1 MCENCWCRPP
11 GGCSVLCTSCCLV
24 SYCGDH
30 CKVLGME
37 EHRLECNT
45 MSQLGTARLGL
56 NDQLRLLVRIWLKI
70 RREGVEKVEEEGAL
84 SKCWDNLVDHTQE
97 LLEASR
103 DVLIAQYNELGAV
116 LKKADMPSMDTF
128 VNIYGKILVNAF
140 SLRSDR
146 LPTTHIKT
154 FLILLFQHFHSR
166 TLWHRCLPEGE
177 PPEPLL
183 HPQLHGGVRGQAA
196 RSCCHQEDPGGGDS

>member
-1 MCENCWCRPP
+1 MC
-11 GGCSVLCTSCCLV
+11 SSCCLV
-24 SYCGDH
+24 NYCGDH
-30 CKVLGME
+30 CKVMGTE

-45 MSQLGTARLGL
+45 MSQLGTARMGL

-70 RREGVEKVEEEGAL
+70 RREGVEKVEEEGVL
-84 SKCWDNLVDHTQE
+84 SKCWDNLVDHTKE
-97 LLEASR
+97 LLDASR

-146 LPTTHIKT
+146 
-154 FLILLFQHFHSR
+154 
-166 TLWHRCLPEGE
+166 
-177 PPEPLL
+177 
-183 HPQLHGGVRGQAA
+183 
-196 RSCCHQEDPGGGDS
+196 